1 MKRRIMEAKSNIRA
15 QQAEKQRR
23 HRANKMETARARE
36 NGKDQEHDRETVQGR
51 EKEKKLSSM

>member
-1 MKRRIMEAKSNIRA
+1 MEAKSNIRA

-36 NGKDQEHDRETVQGR
+36 NGKDQEHNRETVQGR